1 MTTKWETDLLSIL
14 ASPEKNQSSTH
25 FARIVSAE
33 PLKIEMYG
41 AIVEQN
47 IYVPSHLKKHE
58 DAFNDN
64 PLATKWFE
72 YLKIMAQQNEL
83 RVGDFVIVLRNAD
96 DFYILTKV
104 I

>member
-1 MTTKWETDLLSIL
+1 MASKWETDLLSIL
-14 ASPEKNQSSTH
+14 ASPKKNKSSTH

-33 PLKIEMYG
+33 PIKIEIYG
-41 AIVEQN
+41 AIVERN
-47 IYVPSHLKKHE
+47 IYMPSHLKKHD

-64 PLATKWFE
+64 PLTTQWFE

-83 RVGDFVIVLRNAD
+83 HVGDFVIVLRNAD